1 MTEMF
6 KKIRLAMNKISRIL
20 DMILAVI
27 LIAVIVIALIF
38 LKAPLLEYIANDS
51 DTEALLYFITYII
64 NIVIVVELFKMLC
77 SPGIETVLE
86 VMMFVIVRHMIVSET
101 SAWENFLTVISVAII
116 IIVKKYVLDEKWPRQ
131 MPKNQNSDEE
141 SSQTDS

>member
-1 MTEMF
+1 MSVIF
-6 KKIRLAMNKISRIL
+6 RKIRLAMNKISRVL
-20 DMILAVI
+20 DMILAII

-38 LKAPLLEYIANDS
+38 LKAPLLEYIASAS
-51 DTEALLYFITYII
+51 DTEALLHFITYII

-77 SPGIETVLE
+77 SPGIETILE

-116 IIVKKYVLDEKWPRQ
+116 IVVKKYVLDEKWPRRK
-131 MPKNQNSDEE
+131 PKDQNPDGAG
-141 SSQTDS
+141 SQTGQ

>member
-1 MTEMF
+1 MSEIF
-6 KKIRLAMNKISRIL
+6 RKIRLAMNKISRIL
-20 DMILAVI
+20 DMVLAVI

-38 LKAPLLEYIANDS
+38 LKAPFLEYIANASDS
-51 DTEALLYFITYII
+51 EALLHFITYII

-101 SAWENFLTVISVAII
+101 SAWENFLTVLSVAII
-116 IIVKKYVLDEKWPRQ
+116 IIVKRYVLDEKWPQ
-131 MPKNQNSDEE
+131 GTSEKDGSAGK
-141 SSQTDS
+141 DSPTEQ